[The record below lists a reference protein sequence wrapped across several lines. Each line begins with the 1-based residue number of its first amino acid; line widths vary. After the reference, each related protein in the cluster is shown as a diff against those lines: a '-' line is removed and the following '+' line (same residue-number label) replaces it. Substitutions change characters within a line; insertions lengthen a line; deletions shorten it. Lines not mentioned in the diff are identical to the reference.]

1 MSAPGK
7 DYEHEGGK
15 GKRPFLQRKEVE
27 QGGGEQP
34 GGHFMGQVRKD
45 AAPGNTG
52 QEKEAVSSAHSKQ
65 GGIRISPGVGMKNY
79 FQSF

>member
-1 MSAPGK
+1 MSAPGE

-34 GGHFMGQVRKD
+34 GGHFMG
-45 AAPGNTG
+45 
-52 QEKEAVSSAHSKQ
+52 
-65 GGIRISPGVGMKNY
+65 
-79 FQSF
+79 